1 MNRKYFDRNTLAKRE
16 TNTCV
21 SVPQAGPNVPQAGP
35 CPNCAEIRQ
44 ALLELKL
51 DRDAIAEKY
60 RVSMATEDALRAEIN
75 GHKDIISEMTRQF
88 AEQNRKLS
96 ERTGEQFVKNQQ
108 IVEDLEFEKERE
120 IERVRNELETAH
132 EQEKKFNTI
141 TIEQLRQELEHMK
154 NAYEKMKANAEK
166 INAIKKTVG
175 TMSTVRKSLVPSK

>member
-16 TNTCV
+16 TNA
-21 SVPQAGPNVPQAGP
+21 SASFPQASPNVSQVGPNVN

-44 ALLELKL
+44 ALQELKL

-60 RVSMATEDALRAEIN
+60 RVSMATEDALRAEVN
-75 GHKDIISEMTRQF
+75 SHKDIISEMTRQF

-120 IERVRNELETAH
+120 IERIRNELETAH
-132 EQEKKFNTI
+132 EQEKKFNTL
-141 TIEQLRQELEHMK
+141 TIEQLRQELDHMK
-154 NAYEKMKANAEK
+154 TAYEKMKANAEK
-166 INAIKKTVG
+166 INSIKKTV
-175 TMSTVRKSLVPSK
+175 STVRKSLVPSK